1 MFRGDHTG
9 CAPISYRSEIFHSII
24 EQDAGVARG
33 AATLE
38 SFRPKGLGKK
48 TPAAI
53 AAYEKDFASYAK
65 QNDVES
71 VINYAGRLP
80 EASLKVDQLHQ
91 FLVDNIE
98 QASSAKNNVT
108 TNFFKLVCIYDLL
121 QFKQL

>member
-1 MFRGDHTG
+1 M
-9 CAPISYRSEIFHSII
+9 
-24 EQDAGVARG
+24 
-33 AATLE
+33 
-38 SFRPKGLGKK
+38 
-48 TPAAI
+48 
-53 AAYEKDFASYAK
+53 
-65 QNDVES
+65 ES